1 MLALS
6 RPISLRLWLA
16 PLALVSWL
24 IAGCSSSQN
33 PVAPTPMPPL
43 SSLKLAIKVDT
54 LQAGVTKTY
63 VATAK
68 DTLGAVVGNPTFAW
82 TSTNPAAFTVDTHG
96 NVHGVS
102 EGSGLLIA
110 SASGLADTASITVI
124 VQRGWFVQSSGTSS
138 DLNGVFFLPNGQT
151 GWAVGAAGRII
162 TTANAGNSWSTQTSN
177 TGVALNG
184 VWFTSAS
191 EGWAVGAGGT
201 VVHTSDAGVTWAVV
215 PANASEVLN
224 DVWFATPDTGWVVGK
239 GGLVLRTFD
248 HGASWQRQTP
258 TTFDL
263 NSVSFSGTMDGW
275 AVGSAGVILG
285 THDRGL
291 SWYIVQPAI
300 TGQPLNAVWRRS
312 ASAGWAAGQAG
323 VTPRNVANAD
333 SSAWELDNA
342 GASYVLQGLCY
353 ATDLIGFAVGTNGG
367 NAAALRTDDG
377 GVSWQAETPATG
389 FGMKDVYF
397 INANSGW
404 AVGKNGTV
412 LHTSTGGLP

>member
-1 MLALS
+1 MHALS
-6 RPISLRLWLA
+6 RPHSLRAWLA
-16 PLALVSWL
+16 PLALVASL
-24 IAGCSSSQN
+24 IAGCSTSQN
-33 PVAPTPMPPL
+33 PVAPTPLPPL
-43 SSLKLAIKVDT
+43 SSVKLAIKKDT
-54 LQAGVTKTY
+54 LQAGITKTY

-68 DTLGAVVGNPTFAW
+68 DTLGAVVGNATFAW

-102 EGSGLLIA
+102 EGTGLLIA
-110 SASGLADTASITVI
+110 SAGGLSDTASITVI
-124 VQRGWFVQSSGTSS
+124 VQRGWFVQSSGTSN
-138 DLNGVFFLPNGQT
+138 DLNAVFFQPNGMN

-162 TTANAGNSWSTQTSN
+162 MTSNAGTSWTTQVSN

-184 VWFTSAS
+184 VWFTSAT

-201 VVHTSDAGVTWAVV
+201 VVHTTDAGTTWSVV
-215 PANASEVLN
+215 PANASEILN

-239 GGLVLRTFD
+239 GGVVLRTFD
-248 HGASWQRQTP
+248 RGASWQRQTP
-258 TTFDL
+258 TAFDL
-263 NSVSFSGTMDGW
+263 NSVSFSGTQDGW
-275 AVGSAGVILG
+275 AVGAAGVILG

-291 SWYIVQPAI
+291 TWYIVQPAI

-312 ASAGWAAGQAG
+312 ATAAWAAGQAG

-342 GASYVLQGLCY
+342 GASYTLTGVCY
-353 ATDLIGFAVGTNGG
+353 PTDMIGYAVGTNGG
-367 NAAALRTDDG
+367 NVATLRTDDG
-377 GVSWQAETPATG
+377 GVSWQAQSANTG

-397 INANSGW
+397 INSTTGW